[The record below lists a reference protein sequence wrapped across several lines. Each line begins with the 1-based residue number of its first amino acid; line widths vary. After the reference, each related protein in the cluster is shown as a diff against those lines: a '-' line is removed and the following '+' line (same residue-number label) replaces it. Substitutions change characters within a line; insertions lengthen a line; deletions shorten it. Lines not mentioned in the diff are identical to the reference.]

1 MKWFRQLHMQI
12 ILKNPTSDGIKN
24 RKSKYHFWVSFK
36 IKLIKNAIKNNLKLP
51 KKYKKFLNLC

>member
-1 MKWFRQLHMQI
+1 MQV

-36 IKLIKNAIKNNLKLP
+36 IKLVKNSIKNNLKHP
-51 KKYKKFLNLC
+51 KKNKKFLNL